1 MNFLL
6 FSPDPLSLDMALTRC
21 LPAGNPVKVLHP
33 EESLTACNALVR
45 GARKMEEMFNLC
57 IALSLT

>member
-6 FSPDPLSLDMALTRC
+6 LSPDTLSLDMALTRC

-33 EESLTACNALVR
+33 EEPVTALGRGVGKREEITLMLMLV
-45 GARKMEEMFNLC
+45 C
-57 IALSLT
+57 VHPCP